1 MPIES
6 IEERVSSELLNRL
19 PEEDRALLKELDALH
34 GLSQQQLRQLSEA
47 SLDLSMWQEPA
58 LAGWFEEVEA
68 SCPEKLNGRQKRDRM
83 VKGLMERFQNLKGSA
98 KRYDPD
104 KPFKA
109 PRREPQRIEMSESD
123 RNILGDCPVYSDK
136 LVCCQLKTLD
146 VVQNCAFGCS
156 YCTIQ
161 TFYGDEVKVDG
172 RLKEKLLQAEKDLDM
187 NTFHHIGTG
196 QSSDSLVWGNKGG
209 ILDDLCGFA
218 ERNPK
223 LLLEFKTKS
232 ANVRHLLS
240 RSIPKNLV
248 CSWSLNTKT
257 ICDNEEHFAAS
268 LDHRIGAARK
278 AADAGVKVAFH
289 FHPVV
294 WYEGWKE
301 EYLALVERVQREFL
315 PEETLFVSFGSVTFI
330 KPVIQ
335 EIRKRNQDSKMLQM
349 EMVPD
354 PHGKLSYPDEVKVEI
369 FETMYEAFR
378 PWRNKVFQ
386 YLCME
391 RAYFWDKV
399 FGWHY
404 PTNDHFSS
412 AFAHSVWEK
421 VYPEEYEEMKSS
433 LPYLPILHSINA
445 E

>member
-1 MPIES
+1 MSSTAP
-6 IEERVSSELLNRL
+6 IEERLAKDLVSRL
-19 PEEDRALLKELDALH
+19 PVDDRSFLEELNSRH
-34 GLSQQQLRQLSEA
+34 GLSQQQLRQLGEA
-47 SLDLSMWQEPA
+47 SLDLSMWQEPS
-58 LAGWFEEVEA
+58 LSSWSEEVLA
-68 SCPEKLNGRQKRDRM
+68 SCPESLNGRQRRDRVVKELM
-83 VKGLMERFQNLKGSA
+83 VRYHKLKGSA
-98 KRYDPD
+98 KRYDTT

-109 PRREPQRIEMSESD
+109 PRRDPQRIELSESD
-123 RNILGDCPVYSDK
+123 RKILGDCPVYSDK

-187 NTFHHIGTG
+187 NQFHHIGTG

-209 ILDDLCGFA
+209 ILDDLCDFA

-223 LLLEFKTKS
+223 VLLEFKTKS

-240 RSIPKNLV
+240 RKIPKNIV
-248 CSWSLNTKT
+248 CSWSLNTAT

-278 AADAGVKVAFH
+278 AADAGIKIAFH
-289 FHPVV
+289 FHPIV

-301 EYLALVERVQREFL
+301 EYLALAKRVQSEFK
-315 PEETLFVSFGSVTFI
+315 PEEVLFVSFGSVTFI

-335 EIRKRNQDSKMLQM
+335 EIRKRDQNSKMLQM

-369 FETMYEAFR
+369 FEAMYEAFR

-391 RAYFWDKV
+391 RAYFWDEV

-412 AFAHSVWEK
+412 GFAHSVWEK
-421 VYPEEYEEMKSS
+421 IFTETYDTMKEC
-433 LPYLPILHSINA
+433 LPYEAITHKV
-445 E
+445 

>member
-1 MPIES
+1 MAETAS
-6 IEERVSSELLNRL
+6 LEERISKDLLERL
-19 PEEDRALLKELDALH
+19 PEGDRSFLEYLDSSH

-47 SLDLSMWQEPA
+47 SLDLTMWQEPGLSTWSEEI
-58 LAGWFEEVEA
+58 LAK
-68 SCPEKLNGRQKRDRM
+68 CPPNLNGRQKRDRI
-83 VKGLMERFQNLKGSA
+83 VRELLERFQSLKGSA
-98 KRYDPD
+98 KRYDPE

-109 PRREPQRIEMSESD
+109 PRRAPQKIELSESD
-123 RNILGDCPVYSDK
+123 RKILGDCPVYSDK

-172 RLKEKLLQAEKDLDM
+172 RLKDKLLQAEKDLDM
-187 NTFHHIGTG
+187 TKFHHIGTG

-209 ILDDLCGFA
+209 ILDDLCDFA

-223 LLLEFKTKS
+223 VLLEFKTKS

-240 RSIPKNLV
+240 REIPKNLV
-248 CSWSLNTKT
+248 CSWSLNTAT

-278 AADAGVKVAFH
+278 AADAGIHVAFH

-301 EYLALVERVQREFL
+301 EYLALVERVQKEFK
-315 PEETLFVSFGSVTFI
+315 PEEVLFLSFGSVTFI

-335 EIRKRNQDSKMLQM
+335 EIRKRDQDSKMLQM

-354 PHGKLSYPDEVKVEI
+354 PHGKLSYPDEIKVEI

-391 RAYFWDKV
+391 RSYFWDVV

-412 AFAHSVWEK
+412 AFGHSVWEK
-421 VYPEEYEEMKSS
+421 IFPENYPEMKDC
-433 LPYLPILHSINA
+433 LPHDPIEHRA
-445 E
+445 